1 MSMRFVA
8 PWWIMSLFNV
18 GLRRL
23 IQRPEPIVGPC
34 IAPGAT
40 VLDIGCGPGYFSL
53 PMAAM
58 VGPAGCVVCADL
70 QQANLDVVR
79 SRARAAGL
87 DGRLRTVRSRRREL
101 GVRSP
106 VDFALAFY
114 MVHEVPDGE
123 ALLRQVAECLRPQ
136 GRLLLVEPIFHVP
149 RAAFEATLRA
159 AERAGLRVVAHPR
172 IRFSRAVLL
181 ARDDERPA

>member
-1 MSMRFVA
+1 
-8 PWWIMSLFNV
+8 
-18 GLRRL
+18 
-23 IQRPEPIVGPC
+23 
-34 IAPGAT
+34 
-40 VLDIGCGPGYFSL
+40 
-53 PMAAM
+53 
-58 VGPAGCVVCADL
+58 
-70 QQANLDVVR
+70 
-79 SRARAAGL
+79 
-87 DGRLRTVRSRRREL
+87 
-101 GVRSP
+101 